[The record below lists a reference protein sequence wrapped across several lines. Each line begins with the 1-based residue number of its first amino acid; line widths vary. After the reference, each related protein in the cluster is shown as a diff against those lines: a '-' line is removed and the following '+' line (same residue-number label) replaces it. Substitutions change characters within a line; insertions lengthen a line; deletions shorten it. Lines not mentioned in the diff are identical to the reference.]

1 MVLLKRGEF
10 RVIIINKKAEIY
22 QVRGVNSEVIK
33 EEVSYIGTVKI
44 FKHRKLIAEGIFN
57 TIHDIKS
64 FTEFL
69 E

>member
-1 MVLLKRGEF
+1 MVLLKRDEF
-10 RVIIINKKAEIY
+10 RII
-22 QVRGVNSEVIK
+22 IK
-33 EEVSYIGTVKI
+33 EETKTTLRKAGVFGPILEEVKLKIGTIKI